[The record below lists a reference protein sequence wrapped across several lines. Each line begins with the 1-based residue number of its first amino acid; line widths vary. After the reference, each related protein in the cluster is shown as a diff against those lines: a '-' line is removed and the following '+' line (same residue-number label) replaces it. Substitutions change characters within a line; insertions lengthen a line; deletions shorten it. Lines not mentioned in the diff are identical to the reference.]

1 MPIIEL
7 YAIINS
13 FSLTCSV
20 GEVVSADIN
29 WTGHGAPTQFGTL
42 MTVYLGSD
50 GCVELKRSSS
60 QAIIATVGTAD
71 VNPERRRFS
80 FAQDV
85 SGELITGD
93 LVDIRHKNE
102 KVF

>member
-1 MPIIEL
+1 
-7 YAIINS
+7 
-13 FSLTCSV
+13 
-20 GEVVSADIN
+20 
-29 WTGHGAPTQFGTL
+29 

-50 GCVELKRSSS
+50 GRVELKRSSS
-60 QAIIATVGTAD
+60 QAIVATVGTAD

-93 LVDIRHKNE
+93 LVDIRHKNAKDVLKFIE
-102 KVF
+102 GFRANGWRGVHQH